1 MKTDWPGGRVMVGP
15 GVWMDEVLFGMTGVS
30 GMTEAQPEVRRNAAA
45 TVMRIRT
52 EFCIAHTVF
61 SGPV

>member
-1 MKTDWPGGRVMVGP
+1 MVGP
-15 GVWMDEVLFGMTGVS
+15 GVWTDEELFGMTGVS
-30 GMTEAQPEVRRNAAA
+30 GMTEVQPAVRRNAAA

-52 EFCIAHTVF
+52 RFCIANTVF